1 VYLRQDFGELA
12 RRGHDKAL
20 ICARPRDEMLYAL
33 VLQHAAIVL
42 AGMSQFLSTGI
53 DPLVELVDECSL
65 DDLWLLCG
73 GGGTNCW
80 RGASIHSATVVTMQA
95 LDTVVPLRHGTTQNR
110 GPHDRERRR
119 GDVHGI
125 SRRCQGRG
133 TGGGWEDRD
142 GLVHPLMVRIQGEG
156 ASTGVCC

>member
-1 VYLRQDFGELA
+1 
-12 RRGHDKAL
+12 
-20 ICARPRDEMLYAL
+20 MLYAL

-42 AGMSQFLSTGI
+42 AAMSQFLSTDV
-53 DPLVELVDECSL
+53 DPLVKLVDECSL
-65 DDLWLLCG
+65 DDLGLLCG
-73 GGGTNCW
+73 GGGANCW
-80 RGASIHSATVVTMQA
+80 RGASIHSVTVVTMQA
-95 LDTVVPLRHGTTQNR
+95 LDAVVPLRHGTAQNR
-110 GPHDRERRR
+110 GPHDWERRR

-142 GLVHPLMVRIQGEG
+142 GLVHPLVVRIQGEG